1 MMFKENVINFILVSV
16 FCAISLS
23 YIFDLNFINS
33 LLMTFSIFFVSF
45 FITFYFTEKR
55 YIKPIFKLYVPGM
68 LISALFTFFKIPFY
82 PLIYLE
88 IYYYQ
93 KARKIYDKKVSSEE
107 ILKISKLFV
116 AIIFLFSTIGI
127 ILKNPYL
134 ALFSSSLII
143 SLLMPYP
150 NSLGSSIFMHDRMF
164 FAIILISTIIF
175 ILVSLTYLIP
185 MLLY

>member
-1 MMFKENVINFILVSV
+1 MMFEENIINFILFSV

-33 LLMTFSIFFVSF
+33 LIIASSVFFISF
-45 FITFYFTEKR
+45 MITFYFAEKR
-55 YIKPIFKLYVPGM
+55 YIKPVFKLYIPGM
-68 LISALFTFFKIPFY
+68 IISAFFTIFKIPFY

-93 KARKIYDKKVSSEE
+93 KVRKIYAKKVSSEE
-107 ILKISKLFV
+107 ILKISKLFI
-116 AIIFLFSTIGI
+116 AIIFLFSIIGI

-143 SLLMPYP
+143 SLLIPYP

-164 FAIILISTIIF
+164 FAIILLSTLIF
-175 ILVSLTYLIP
+175 ILISLTYL
-185 MLLY
+185 LSVSLY